1 VSIDNEA
8 SPAATLIQMVAQDRP
23 GLLHDVSAV
32 ISRRGAN
39 IEVVLV
45 TTEAKKA
52 IDVFYITKAG
62 AKLNDREAQE
72 LANAISAVL
81 NPSAK

>member
-1 VSIDNEA
+1 
-8 SPAATLIQMVAQDRP
+8 
-23 GLLHDVSAV
+23 
-32 ISRRGAN
+32 
-39 IEVVLV
+39 V

-81 NPSAK
+81 NPAAK

>member
-1 VSIDNEA
+1 VA
-8 SPAATLIQMVAQDRP
+8 S
-23 GLLHDVSAV
+23 V
-32 ISRRGAN
+32 ISRRGSN

-62 AKLNDREAQE
+62 AKLNDHEAQE
-72 LANAISAVL
+72 LANSISSVL